1 MQKQDKF
8 AASFCS
14 SKEVHGQDTQCEL
27 IFHPPKKKKK
37 DYHSWQRNRN
47 WLFQLQIHE
56 LCSSFFMEVCW
67 VSWLEEGL
75 SVLQNE
81 FSELSHSMSLAHFY
95 YWPYK
100 FLKRLVQVS
109 SSHGLVLNRQ
119 HVSRDFG
126 LTIFLL
132 FNQHSNLNS
141 VAK

>member
-1 MQKQDKF
+1 MT
-8 AASFCS
+8 
-14 SKEVHGQDTQCEL
+14 KEQEL
-27 IFHPPKKKKK
+27 AIPTSN
-37 DYHSWQRNRN
+37 SWTM
-47 WLFQLQIHE
+47 FK
-56 LCSSFFMEVCW
+56 FFMEVCW

-75 SVLQNE
+75 SVLKNE

-109 SSHGLVLNRQ
+109 SSHGLVLNEQ

-141 VAK
+141 VAKQFSCIGLEPRPNKNN